1 MLKSRVITALL
12 LAPLVFI
19 AVLALPTSYFAL
31 AIFVITLLAAI
42 ELAALGGLRGSVAV
56 SGYVL
61 LQGVVLALALV
72 YQIAEDQSLVWV
84 INIVAAWWVLVLL
97 VLLSGRWKIR
107 EKTGLRPL
115 VLASGI
121 VLLSSSGTALVILH
135 GHLPH
140 GPKILMF
147 SLMLIWVADTGAY
160 FAGKQW
166 GKHKLAPTVSPGK
179 TIEGV
184 GGALAGGALCA
195 LALYQ
200 FDWLPGISLVQLVV
214 LCMATVLISVAGDL
228 WESVLKR
235 QRGVKDSGKLLPGHG
250 GVLDRID
257 SQLAAAPFFL
267 TALMLLGTA
276 L

>member
-1 MLKSRVITALL
+1 VLKSRVMTALL

-31 AIFVITLLAAI
+31 VLVLITMLAAR
-42 ELAALGGLRGSVAV
+42 ELASLGGLQGAVAI

-61 LQGVVLALALV
+61 LQGMVLGLALV
-72 YQIAEDQSLVWV
+72 YQAVAGQYLVWM

-97 VLLSGRWKIR
+97 VLLSRRWKIR
-107 EKTGLRPL
+107 EKAGLRPFVL
-115 VLASGI
+115 VSGI
-121 VLLSSSGTALVILH
+121 LLLSGSWSALVILH
-135 GHLPH
+135 GYQPH
-140 GPKILMF
+140 GPKLVMF
-147 SLMLIWVADTGAY
+147 LLVLIWIADSGAY
-160 FAGKQW
+160 FAGKKW
-166 GKHKLAPTVSPGK
+166 GRHKLAPAVSPGK

-184 GGALAGGALCA
+184 YGALAGGVLCA
-195 LALYQ
+195 LALVQ

-235 QRGVKDSGKLLPGHG
+235 QQGVKDSGNLLPGHG
-250 GVLDRID
+250 GILDRID
-257 SQLAAAPFFL
+257 AQVAAGPFFV
-267 TALMLLGTA
+267 TSVMLLGIT